1 VHENPER
8 ERTAGGAL
16 AHEEGEQGTE
26 GRFHARS
33 LCQLAAPNPLRGGVG
48 NDEEFIR
55 RFLQH
60 TQALLAHGTA
70 PRATAG

>member
-1 VHENPER
+1 
-8 ERTAGGAL
+8 
-16 AHEEGEQGTE
+16 
-26 GRFHARS
+26 
-33 LCQLAAPNPLRGGVG
+33 VG

>member
-1 VHENPER
+1 MP
-8 ERTAGGAL
+8 AGGA
-16 AHEEGEQGTE
+16 EPV
-26 GRFHARS
+26 AR
-33 LCQLAAPNPLRGGVG
+33 GVG

-60 TQALLAHGTA
+60 TQALLAHGTT